1 MEAGAIAAK
10 RHRGDAGMGD
20 NPETNVVN
28 SFGFAHEVLTSACS
42 APRRWAPVV
51 RKIPY

>member
-1 MEAGAIAAK
+1 
-10 RHRGDAGMGD
+10 MGD

-51 RKIPY
+51 RTIPYWHNPILTAQALD

>member
-1 MEAGAIAAK
+1 MEAGAIAVEGGPNGTVAARK
-10 RHRGDAGMGD
+10 GD

-42 APRRWAPVV
+42 APR
-51 RKIPY
+51 